1 MSNFA
6 NYENIIK
13 LFQSF
18 VETIVF
24 EKGRKCATF
33 SPETEIVQRIVN
45 YTNKILESLFEK
57 YLQSLNKKH
66 YWELISQNYD
76 KDISVKYIAS
86 LEYLVN
92 ERERAFIWI
101 FLELFCVK
109 QMDKLLVNFRICKEI
124 QKEDLYRLIHCIQK
138 IMFIE
143 NYTIKS
149 SLFEDFAIFS
159 DPSSISTKDVYEEMK
174 SKWARYYTVLVDY
187 KRDVQA
193 LEKNKTNKMKNHLGI
208 NINGVLDSAITN
220 SNDSTP
226 ITKSNS
232 NYELTLTE
240 YNDHQK
246 SHKSELVYQNHYK
259 EVLHSFSFEKA
270 PEKIASVYIFYV
282 LKKFLILFKKGER
295 SRL

>member
-1 MSNFA
+1 MANFV

-18 VETIVF
+18 VESILF

-57 YLQSLNKKH
+57 YLQSLNKCH
-66 YWELISQNYD
+66 YWELIYQNSE
-76 KDISVKYIAS
+76 KNISIKYISS

-92 ERERAFIWI
+92 DRERAFIWI

-109 QMDKLLVNFRICKEI
+109 QIDKLLVNYRNCKEI

-149 SLFEDFAIFS
+149 KLFEDFAIFS
-159 DPSSISTKDVYEEMK
+159 DTNPQKIDVYEDLK
-174 SKWARYYTVLVDY
+174 SKWAHYYTVLVDY
-187 KRDVQA
+187 KRDVQT
-193 LEKNKTNKMKNHLGI
+193 LEKNKTNQKKNHLH
-208 NINGVLDSAITN
+208 INGALEGSIAN

-232 NYELTLTE
+232 NYEITLTD

-246 SHKSELVYQNHYK
+246 SHNKSEIVYQNLYK
-259 EVLHSFSFEKA
+259 EVLHSFSFEKT
-270 PEKIASVYIFYV
+270 PEKIASVSFFI
-282 LKKFLILFKKGER
+282 
-295 SRL
+295 